1 MKKTV
6 LFILFALILA
16 SGQALANLSISSFYV
31 FFDANS
37 PKRTDVVRLT
47 NSTNQRKTYRLK
59 MVNFKQNADGS
70 YTPITQALP
79 NNPFASPYIGF
90 SPHETTLEPGQ
101 SQTVRIIRKPMA
113 AAADG
118 EYVSH
123 LFVQELPEK
132 RQTTAA
138 DNQQQIKIDIK
149 ALYGLTIPV
158 IIDKGNLSSSAKISK
173 TLAKNNGSK
182 PYIEATI
189 KRSGNRSFWGNLIVT
204 QNGKEIGRVNGFKIF
219 LTTPE
224 RQIQIPLTEKMTSSA
239 RITLEDARTNAVIAS
254 KNL

>member
-1 MKKTV
+1 MKKTAF
-6 LFILFALILA
+6 LILFALTIVLKSA
-16 SGQALANLSISSFYV
+16 QANLSISSFYV

-37 PKRTDVVRLT
+37 PKRTDVIRLT
-47 NSTNQRKTYRLK
+47 NNTNLSKTYRLK
-59 MVNFKQNADGS
+59 LINFKQNADGS
-70 YTPITQALP
+70 YSPLDKALP
-79 NNPFASPYIGF
+79 GNPFASPYIGF
-90 SPHETTLEPGQ
+90 SPHETTLAPGQ
-101 SQTVRIIRKPMA
+101 SQTVRLMRKPMA

-132 RQTTAA
+132 RQTPAA
-138 DNQQQIKIDIK
+138 DGQQQIKIDIK

-158 IIDKGNLSSSAKISK
+158 IIDKGNLSSSAKI
-173 TLAKNNGSK
+173 TRTVVKNNGSK
-182 PYIEATI
+182 PYIEATV

-224 RQIQIPLTEKMTSSA
+224 RQIQIPLTEKMTSSG
-239 RITLEDARTNAVIAS
+239 RITLEDARTNAVIVS